1 MNTTITLQL
10 DPTQREKL
18 KEAWS
23 EFISPKAPP
32 YSEYQL
38 KPENCTITAY
48 LSGKVVFQGKDAE
61 IYASAFKA
69 ASVTNPTAAGSSTS
83 IKTHAGSD
91 EVGTGDYFG
100 PVCVCACI
108 VKEEQ
113 IDWLKSLQIKDSK
126 QLTDADMLKLAPLLM
141 EKLQYSL
148 LILDN
153 EKYNRI
159 HQTNNLN
166 MIKAKLHNQAYVNLI
181 HKGAILPELAVI
193 DQFTPKASYFR
204 YLENE
209 KTIIRKLHFE
219 TKAENKYPAVA
230 CASIIARYGFLKT
243 WEALEKHYEMHFSKG
258 ASNKVDQDAALFVQ
272 KYGWDKLNT
281 VAKLH
286 FKNTEN
292 VKKLI
297 K

>member
-1 MNTTITLQL
+1 MTTTITLQL
-10 DPTQREKL
+10 NPTQREKL
-18 KEAWS
+18 KKTWAEYIAL
-23 EFISPKAPP
+23 KTPP
-32 YSEYQL
+32 YSEYQCKL
-38 KPENCTITAY
+38 ENCTITSY

-61 IYASAFKA
+61 IYASPFY
-69 ASVTNPTAAGSSTS
+69 ASADSS

-113 IDWLKSLQIKDSK
+113 INWLKSLQIKDSK
-126 QLTDADMLKLAPLLM
+126 QLTDSDMLKIAPLLM
-141 EKLQYSL
+141 EKLEYSL

-166 MIKAKLHNQAYVNLI
+166 MIKAKLHNQAYINLI
-181 HKGAILPELAVI
+181 KKGAILPELIVI
-193 DQFTPKASYFR
+193 DQFTPKTSYFR
-204 YLENE
+204 YLADE
-209 KTIIRKLHFE
+209 KTVIRNLHFE
-219 TKAENKYPAVA
+219 TKAENKYLAVA

-243 WEALEKHYEMHFSKG
+243 WEALEKHYDMTFSKG
-258 ASNKVDQDAALFVQ
+258 ASDKADHDAALFVQ

-292 VKKLI
+292 VKKLLQQ
-297 K
+297 

>member
-1 MNTTITLQL
+1 MTTTITLQL
-10 DPTQREKL
+10 NPMQREKL
-18 KEAWS
+18 KQTWAEY
-23 EFISPKAPP
+23 ITLKTPP
-32 YSEYQL
+32 YSEYQCKL
-38 KPENCTITAY
+38 ENCTITSY

-61 IYASAFKA
+61 IYASIFC
-69 ASVTNPTAAGSSTS
+69 SSTDSS

-113 IDWLKSLQIKDSK
+113 INWLKSLQIKDSK
-126 QLTDADMLKLAPLLM
+126 QLTDSDMLKIAPLLM
-141 EKLQYSL
+141 EKLEYSL

-166 MIKAKLHNQAYVNLI
+166 MIKAKLHNQAYINLI
-181 HKGAILPELAVI
+181 KKGAILPELIVI

-204 YLENE
+204 YLASE
-209 KTIIRKLHFE
+209 KTIIRNLHFE
-219 TKAENKYPAVA
+219 TKAENKYLAVA

-243 WEALEKHYEMHFSKG
+243 WEALEKHYDMTFSKG
-258 ASNKVDQDAALFVQ
+258 ASDKVDHDAALFVQ

-292 VKKLI
+292 VKKLLQQ
-297 K
+297 

>member
-10 DPTQREKL
+10 NPEQREKL
-18 KEAWS
+18 KKTWA
-23 EFISPKAPP
+23 EFITSKNPP

-38 KPENCTITAY
+38 KPENCTITSY

-61 IYASAFKA
+61 IYASSFMQKDSNAPSK
-69 ASVTNPTAAGSSTS
+69 SS

-113 IDWLKSLQIKDSK
+113 IKWLKSLQIKDSK
-126 QLTDADMLKLAPLLM
+126 QLTDEEMLKLAPLLM
-141 EKLQYSL
+141 EKLEYSL

-166 MIKAKLHNQAYVNLI
+166 MIKAKLHNQAYINLI
-181 HKGAILPELAVI
+181 NKGAALPELVVV
-193 DQFTPKASYFR
+193 DQFTPKTSYFR
-204 YLENE
+204 YLANE
-209 KTIIRKLHFE
+209 KKVVRNLHFE

-243 WEALEKHYEMHFSKG
+243 WDALQKHYDMSFTKG

-272 KYGWDKLNT
+272 KYGWDKLAT
-281 VAKLH
+281 IAKLH

-292 VKKLI
+292 VKRLVK
-297 K
+297 